1 MSDLG
6 RPADQQL
13 AVREMFAAVIFDT
26 NVTTRPPVMD
36 LTFDVVHTE
45 TSTEWRTAVRLSRNQ
60 ISELTAL
67 LLHACREHGIPLDE

>member
-1 MSDLG
+1 
-6 RPADQQL
+6 
-13 AVREMFAAVIFDT
+13 
-26 NVTTRPPVMD
+26 VMD